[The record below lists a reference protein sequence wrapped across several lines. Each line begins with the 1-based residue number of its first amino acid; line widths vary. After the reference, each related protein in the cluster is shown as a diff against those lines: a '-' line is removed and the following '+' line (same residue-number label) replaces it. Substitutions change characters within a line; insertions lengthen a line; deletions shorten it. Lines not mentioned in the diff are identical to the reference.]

1 MHILGRN
8 NNNRVKYLQ
17 HLKSLCKIQ
26 TTVGLKHKPCLF
38 LLAVFLSPSPSFLL
52 LCPVSSHLYFVLS
65 NLSLLNMSLQ
75 GARVYN
81 KKRKKEGKKT
91 LQSKALCL
99 PQHSEGIDLY
109 GRVGVDF
116 YSKRKSLFKPPL
128 TPFHI
133 PAYMWKKMYHI
144 WLQ

>member
-1 MHILGRN
+1 MYCTFSGKIIITGLN
-8 NNNRVKYLQ
+8 ICSISKVCVKF
-17 HLKSLCKIQ
+17 KP
-26 TTVGLKHKPCLF
+26 KHKPCLF
-38 LLAVFLSPSPSFLL
+38 LLAVFLSPSPSSLL
-52 LCPVSSHLYFVLS
+52 LCPVSSHLYLVLS

-81 KKRKKEGKKT
+81 KKRKKKEKKK
-91 LQSKALCL
+91 QSKALCL

-144 WLQ
+144 WFE